1 MRAALI
7 QLCSGIDIAENILA
21 ASQLIRD
28 AAADG
33 ATFIATPEMTH
44 LVQKDKAAL
53 LSAIYPEETD
63 PALRAFRAL
72 AQDLNV
78 HILIGS
84 LAIKNRDK
92 VSNRSFLINSVG
104 EVSARYDKI
113 HLFDAQVSDT
123 ERYRESATYVAGNA
137 PVLAQ
142 ADGAKLGLSICYD
155 LRFPNL
161 YRHYAQSGAQI
172 LMVPAAFT
180 VPSGRAHWDVL
191 LRARAIETGSFVL
204 APAQGGQHADG
215 RATFGHSM
223 VINPWGE
230 IIAEL
235 PHDEPGWVCADLDL
249 EDVEKVRQ
257 RIPAWSDKRLWSDS
271 WQAAENS

>member
-7 QLCSGIDIAENILA
+7 QLCSGTDIAENISA
-21 ASQLIRD
+21 ASALIRD
-28 AAADG
+28 AASDG
-33 ATFIATPEMTH
+33 ASFMATPEMTH
-44 LVQKDKAAL
+44 LVQKDKSAL
-53 LSAIYPEETD
+53 LAAIHPEEID
-63 PALRAFRAL
+63 PALKAFQAL
-72 AQDLNV
+72 AGELGI

-84 LAIKNRDK
+84 LAIQNEDK
-92 VSNRSFLINSVG
+92 VSNRSFLIAPSGSIV
-104 EVSARYDKI
+104 ARYDKI

-123 ERYRESATYVAGNA
+123 ERYRESATYVAGKA

-142 ADGAKLGLSICYD
+142 VSGAKLGFSICYD

-172 LMVPAAFT
+172 LTVPAAFT
-180 VPSGRAHWDVL
+180 VPSGRAHWEVL

-215 RATFGHSM
+215 RSTYGHSM
-223 VINPWGE
+223 VVNPWGE

-235 PHDEPGWVCADLDL
+235 SHDKPGWVCADLDMS
-249 EDVEKVRQ
+249 EVKKARQ
-257 RIPAWSDKRLWSDS
+257 RIPAWSDKRIGSSL
-271 WQAAENS
+271 